1 MSFLSKLHLDGE
13 EFNILQCEFSIE
25 QSVDESN
32 RPCARPKGGVIE
44 MLIES
49 NTKLDFFEW
58 SISSSATKN
67 GEISFSRRD
76 NISTLKKLQFN
87 EAYCIKYTEKFNSTD
102 NEPLKIFLRISAKE
116 LVMRGTTLTNNWPL
130 KA

>member
-1 MSFLSKLHLDGE
+1 MSFLSKLHIDGE
-13 EFNILQCEFSIE
+13 EFNVLEFEFSVE

-49 NTKLDFFEW
+49 NTKVDFFEW
-58 SISSSATKN
+58 SKSSSATKD
-67 GEISFSRRD
+67 GRIEFYRRD
-76 NISTLKKLQFN
+76 NISSLKKLQFN
-87 EAYCIKYTEKFNSTD
+87 EAYCIKYTEKFNSID
-102 NEPLKIFLRISAKE
+102 NEPLKIFLKISAKE
-116 LVMRGTTLTNNWPL
+116 LTMRGTTLTNNWPL